1 MEEKAMRQ
9 QTLADGSFEKFRKK
23 TRKELFLDDMEQ
35 IIPWQDLCVAIEP
48 YYPKPEGAGRRPV
61 GIERML
67 RIHFLQHWF
76 DLSDPGAEEALYDS
90 RAMRTFVGID
100 LGREPVPDETTILN
114 FRHLMERY
122 NLGDEL
128 FRLVNVYLEEN
139 GMKVARGTIVDATI
153 INAPSSTKNKD
164 KQRDPEMHQ
173 TRKGNQ
179 WYFGMKAHIGVD
191 SKTTMIHSVVATAAN
206 VHDSQVLEDLLHGE
220 ETRVWGDSA
229 YAGQQQVLHEQ
240 APNAKDFT
248 NKKGFRNRPLSE
260 KDADKNRT
268 KSKVRAKVEHPFLV
282 LKRIFGFNKVRY
294 RGLDKNANRLFV
306 ACGLVNLYLARR
318 RLLRPT

>member
-1 MEEKAMRQ
+1 MRQ

-35 IIPWQDLCVAIEP
+35 IIPWQDLCSAIEP
-48 YYPKPEGAGRRPV
+48 YYPKPDGAGRRPV

-114 FRHLMERY
+114 FRHLMEHH

-139 GMKVARGTIVDATI
+139 GMKVARGTIVDASI

-191 SKTTMIHSVVATAAN
+191 SKTKMIHSVVATAAN

-220 ETRVWGDSA
+220 ETRLWGDSA
-229 YAGQQQVLHEQ
+229 YAGQKQVLHEH

-248 NKKGFRNRPLSE
+248 QHKGNRHHTLSADERSRNR
-260 KDADKNRT
+260 N
-268 KSKVRAKVEHPFLV
+268 KSRVRSKVEHIFHV
-282 LKRIFGFNKVRY
+282 MKRQFGFTKVRY
-294 RGLDKNANRLFV
+294 RGLDKNAHFLFV
-306 ACGLVNLYLARR
+306 NCALINLVMARK
-318 RLLRPT
+318 RLLRILQGTCA

>member
-1 MEEKAMRQ
+1 MRQ

-23 TRKELFLDDMEQ
+23 TRKELFLDAMEQ

-268 KSKVRAKVEHPFLV
+268 KSKIRAKVEHPFLV

>member
-1 MEEKAMRQ
+1 MEERAMRQ

-35 IIPWQDLCVAIEP
+35 IIPWQDLCIAIEP

-206 VHDSQVLEDLLHGE
+206 VHDSRVLEDLLHGE

-260 KDADKNRT
+260 EDAGKNRT

-294 RGLDKNANRLFV
+294 RGLDKNAHRLFV
-306 ACGLVNLYLARR
+306 ACGLVNLYMARR
-318 RLLRPT
+318 QLLRPT